1 MAESKK
7 EGKAEGKPEGKPER
21 KGEHGAEGKPEKKGE
36 HRAEGRPEKKD
47 EHGAEGKP
55 ERKGEQGAEGRPEK
69 KGEHGA
75 EGKPER
81 KGEQG
86 AEGMPEGK
94 AEGRPEGREKAPAVK
109 KIRKKVASD
118 GIAHIRATFNNTLIN
133 VSDMQGNVVAWGS
146 PGKSGFKGS
155 RKSTPF
161 AAQIAAE
168 AVGKAA
174 FDAGVR
180 KIEVHIKGA
189 GNGRESSIRALASAG
204 LRITAI
210 KDYTAI
216 PHNGCRPPKRRRV

>member
-1 MAESKK
+1 MAESKT
-7 EGKAEGKPEGKPER
+7 EGKA
-21 KGEHGAEGKPEKKGE
+21 
-36 HRAEGRPEKKD
+36 
-47 EHGAEGKP
+47 
-55 ERKGEQGAEGRPEK
+55 
-69 KGEHGA
+69 
-75 EGKPER
+75 
-81 KGEQG
+81 
-86 AEGMPEGK
+86 EGK
-94 AEGRPEGREKAPAVK
+94 AEGRPEGKGKPEGRPEGKGEGRSEGKGEGRPEGKEKAPAVK
-109 KIRKKVASD
+109 KIRKKVSSD

-133 VSDMQGNVVAWGS
+133 ISDMQGNVVAWGS

-180 KIEVHIKGA
+180 KLEVHIKGA
-189 GNGRESSIRALASAG
+189 GNGRESSIRALAAAG
-204 LRITAI
+204 LKITAI